1 MKSDDRRE
9 AIMTAAL
16 TVATK
21 VGYMTM
27 TRDQIAAEADCSPGL
42 VSAYL
47 GTMPAMRRAVMR
59 AAVAR
64 KVLPVVAQGLAMRD
78 KHAMGAPEGV
88 RAAAV
93 RGLK

>member
-59 AAVAR
+59 AAVTR

>member
-16 TVATK
+16 TVAAK
-21 VGYMTM
+21 VGY
-27 TRDQIAAEADCSPGL
+27 IATEADCSPGL

-64 KVLPVVAQGLAMRD
+64 RVLAVVAQGLAMRD
-78 KHAMGAPEGV
+78 KHAMAAPEGV

-93 RGLK
+93 RGLR